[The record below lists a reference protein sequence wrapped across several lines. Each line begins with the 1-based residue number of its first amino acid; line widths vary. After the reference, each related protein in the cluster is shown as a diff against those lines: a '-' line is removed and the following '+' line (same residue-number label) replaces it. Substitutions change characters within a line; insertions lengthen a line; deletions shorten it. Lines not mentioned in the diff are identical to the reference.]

1 MSKGNVLE
9 MLKSFHEA
17 CFLPGNVVEEPDG
30 LSRNRSSTTGGEHTE
45 SLRDRKDD
53 MSYATLGN
61 LQVYY
66 EIHGEGET
74 IILLHHGFGCT
85 KMWKEVYPVLV
96 EAGYRIVM
104 YDRRGYGRSEKGQD
118 YLEFYVSDRFRA
130 ESAEGL
136 AELKSHLGIGP
147 CHLVGQCE
155 GGVVAADY
163 AARHPQQVRSLVTSS
178 TQCFSKVPM
187 TELNAMKFTKTFAEL
202 NPELKEKFIDWHG
215 REAEASFNQFRLF
228 GGAYGKDYFDL
239 RNTLRTVACPALVI
253 YPDRSFIFDVE
264 QGVEFYRH
272 LMMGELMVPDCGH
285 NTYEER
291 PEEYVRAVLDFLR
304 RQKSPS
310 PRRRA
315 QISCAA

>member
-1 MSKGNVLE
+1 M
-9 MLKSFHEA
+9 
-17 CFLPGNVVEEPDG
+17 P
-30 LSRNRSSTTGGEHTE
+30 
-45 SLRDRKDD
+45 
-53 MSYATLGN
+53 YATINN
-61 LQVYY
+61 LKLYY

-85 KMWKEVYPVLV
+85 KMWKDMYPAFVK
-96 EAGYRIVM
+96 AGYRVVM
-104 YDRRGYGRSEKGQD
+104 YDRKGYGRSEKGKD
-118 YLEFYVSDRFRA
+118 YPEFYVSDRFRDN
-130 ESAEGL
+130 SAEDL
-136 AELKSHLGIGP
+136 AELKAQLEIGP

-155 GGVVAADY
+155 GGVVASDY
-163 AARHPQQVRSLVTSS
+163 AARHPHLVRSLVTSS
-178 TQCFSKVPM
+178 TQCFSNVPM

-202 NPELKEKFIDWHG
+202 NSQLKEKFMDWHG
-215 REAEASFNQFRLF
+215 GEAEALFNQFRLF

-239 RNTLRTVACPALVI
+239 RNTLRAVACPALVI

-272 LMMGELMVPDCGH
+272 LMFGELMVLPDCGH

-291 PEEYVRAVLDFLR
+291 PDEYVRAVLDFFG